1 MEREDNVDKAE
12 ALKSGQILAAN
23 SDLEERLG
31 SLNVVVTYD
40 AEFDI
45 FLLSLGE
52 PQPAITEEVSSG
64 HGLQVRL
71 DPETLKIVGFE
82 ILGFQSRYLKAHPD
96 FKPHF
101 EALFEKPKSAI
112 ESQNIPLAGPKHQRA
127 QEAIRELLPA

>member
-1 MEREDNVDKAE
+1 MDKVE
-12 ALKSGQILAAN
+12 ALTAGELLAAN

-31 SLNVVVTYD
+31 SLNIVVTYD

-52 PQPAITEEVSSG
+52 PQPAITEEISSG

-96 FKPHF
+96 FLPHF
-101 EALFEKPKSAI
+101 EALFEKPKSPI
-112 ESQNIPLAGPKHQRA
+112 ERQNIPSTGPQHKRA
-127 QEAIRELLPA
+127 QEAIRKLLPA